1 MFSRNEK
8 YGQALHL
15 AYGFDTPAQKPV
27 QNSNKGF
34 VAAVK
39 AFFSNTEKSHQDVT
53 ATTMIE
59 MDMDRS
65 TIEQAVQ
72 SELRNTDAAANE
84 NQLEMIKGKIA

>member
-15 AYGFDTPAQKPV
+15 VYGFDRPAQKPV

-39 AFFSNTEKSHQDVT
+39 AFFSNTEKAHQDVT
-53 ATTMIE
+53 ATTMI
-59 MDMDRS
+59 DMDRS